1 MGHFWP
7 LFVLFTF
14 FPSDFYATKNVAL
27 TTLLLPRPIPLHE
40 FTALLIQV
48 RNFSPKVVSHV
59 KSDHNFRPTNCCKES
74 FIMLDPGVH
83 ISEKNWI
90 LSDSGF
96 ICFQIETYVYQ
107 INCNSRDLMVALLE
121 WFAPYLLL
129 WWFLNPFKVS
139 STFGGRQVAQ
149 WIRHFINGLLQ
160 AWVQIHTPFTFSGF
174 IWSTLHSIVL
184 FCICLYLNCENEQK
198 IEKNWPRYVGQ

>member
-1 MGHFWP
+1 MLRENFQKKWIY
-7 LFVLFTF
+7 LFLKFMFQSQQIYTF
-14 FPSDFYATKNVAL
+14 KINK
-27 TTLLLPRPIPLHE
+27 
-40 FTALLIQV
+40 
-48 RNFSPKVVSHV
+48 KV
-59 KSDHNFRPTNCCKES
+59 KFNN
-74 FIMLDPGVH
+74 
-83 ISEKNWI
+83 
-90 LSDSGF
+90 

-129 WWFLNPFKVS
+129 WWFLNPFKVL

-184 FCICLYLNCENEQK
+184 FCVCLYLNCENEQK
-198 IEKNWPRYVGQ
+198 IEKNWPTYVGQ